1 MFIQVTAVWFVCA
14 EANISSEDLVSSS
27 EVDRIGSN
35 KCIQRAPCD
44 GFELPVGDLKAKHE
58 LQIGG
63 EKDCDISDT
72 ITKAGEIAA
81 STNAKVA
88 SVALNDPIPTATCEQ
103 NREPNGQQSLK
114 HDHKSIDV
122 RIVAPHEN
130 VSGVLDE
137 SRTARGMPVVVPREE
152 IVPRES
158 TGAQVLWKLIIFLET
173 N

>member
-1 MFIQVTAVWFVCA
+1 MTSGEGNNDGTLDDGEITRA
-14 EANISSEDLVSSS
+14 ELEEMTMGNMRRYRGAAHDWGV
-27 EVDRIGSN
+27 
-35 KCIQRAPCD
+35 
-44 GFELPVGDLKAKHE
+44 
-58 LQIGG
+58 
-63 EKDCDISDT
+63 
-72 ITKAGEIAA
+72 AGEIAA

-122 RIVAPHEN
+122 RIVTPHEN

-137 SRTARGMPVVVPREE
+137 SRTARGMPVVVPRVD

-173 N
+173 NYFWRF